1 VLKVSDESDT
11 FVRLVETA
19 TGRRERYV
27 TLSYCWG
34 GKQAIVTTRSN
45 VDAHK
50 AGIELPTLPQTIID
64 AVSITRGLG
73 LVFLWIDRLRICQDD
88 NTEKALEIAKMDKY
102 YKNSFLTI
110 VAANASPVDDG
121 FLSPSLDAVVCD
133 VPYAKSGAILYTARL
148 SYNTKD
154 LDQTESMAASK
165 EIARASVK
173 TPISMRGWCF
183 QEAVLSRRTLR
194 FGSDRVE
201 RRC

>member
-1 VLKVSDESDT
+1 MRCLRRSSQSTLLDSSILC
-11 FVRLVETA
+11 RLVRTINYA
-19 TGRRERYV
+19 CVLSRFCAFALTPRFTLVVRRTWMNAPAQGFKCLARANSTCWWGRRF
-27 TLSYCWG
+27 
-34 GKQAIVTTRSN
+34 
-45 VDAHK
+45 
-50 AGIELPTLPQTIID
+50 LPTLRPQ
-64 AVSITRGLG
+64 SRH
-73 LVFLWIDRLRICQDD
+73 
-88 NTEKALEIAKMDKY
+88 KY